1 MSMSMSLSKNLLIG
15 LFVVGSF
22 GAVGCK
28 DKSAAPTTTPSGA
41 AAVTEDDDG
50 DEAGEPGGGR
60 HEGRRHFGGG
70 FCKKATDEQWAA
82 LQKCGDKLPAELKTA
97 QDACNTQ
104 VYGAAAPTKE
114 QACDREK
121 RRAHFKCMREKNVKM
136 DREARKDF
144 FQCSMGV
151 MKGAEPEAPTTK

>member
-1 MSMSMSLSKNLLIG
+1 MSMSISKLLLIG
-15 LFVVGSF
+15 LFVASSV

-28 DKSAAPTTTPSGA
+28 DNAAAPTSTASGA

-50 DEAGEPGGGR
+50 DGDEAGEAGGR
-60 HEGRRHFGGG
+60 RRGPGRFGGG

-82 LQKCGDKLPAELKTA
+82 LQKCGDKLPAELKAT

-104 VYGAAAPTKE
+104 VYGAASPTKE
-114 QACDREK
+114 QACDRDK
-121 RRAHFKCMREKNVKM
+121 RRAHGKCMREKNVKM

-144 FQCSMGV
+144 FQCAMGV
-151 MKGAEPEAPTTK
+151 MKGPESGNPAAQ

>member
-1 MSMSMSLSKNLLIG
+1 MSMSMSISKNLLIG
-15 LFVVGSF
+15 LFALGSVVS
-22 GAVGCK
+22 AGCK
-28 DKSAAPTTTPSGA
+28 DKSEAPTTTASGA
-41 AAVTEDDDG
+41 AVVTEDDDG
-50 DEAGEPGGGR
+50 DEAGEPGGRHGGR
-60 HEGRRHFGGG
+60 ARFGGG

-121 RRAHFKCMREKNVKM
+121 RRAHFKCMREKNVKV

-151 MKGAEPEAPTTK
+151 MKSAEPAEPASK

>member
-1 MSMSMSLSKNLLIG
+1 MSMSISKLLLIG
-15 LFVVGSF
+15 LFVVGSV

-28 DKSAAPTTTPSGA
+28 DRSAAPTTTASGA

-50 DEAGEPGGGR
+50 DGDEAGEPGGRHGGR
-60 HEGRRHFGGG
+60 GRFGGG

-82 LQKCGDKLPAELKTA
+82 LQKCGDKLPAELKAA

-104 VYGAAAPTKE
+104 VYGAASPTRD

-121 RRAHFKCMREKNVKM
+121 RRAQFKCMRDKNVKM
-136 DREARKDF
+136 DREARKEF

-151 MKGAEPEAPTTK
+151 MKGPEAGSPAAQ

>member
-1 MSMSMSLSKNLLIG
+1 MSRSMSLFENLLIG
-15 LFVVGSF
+15 LFVIGSL

-28 DKSAAPTTTPSGA
+28 DKSEAPTTTASGA
-41 AAVTEDDDG
+41 AAVTEDDD
-50 DEAGEPGGGR
+50 EAGEPGGGQ
-60 HEGRRHFGGG
+60 HGGRGRFFGGG

-82 LQKCGDKLPAELKTA
+82 LQKCGDKLPAELKAA

-114 QACDREK
+114 QSCDGEK
-121 RRAHFKCMREKNVKM
+121 RRAHRTCMRDKNVKM
-136 DREARKDF
+136 DRETRKDF

-151 MKGAEPEAPTTK
+151 MKSAEGGSPAPQ